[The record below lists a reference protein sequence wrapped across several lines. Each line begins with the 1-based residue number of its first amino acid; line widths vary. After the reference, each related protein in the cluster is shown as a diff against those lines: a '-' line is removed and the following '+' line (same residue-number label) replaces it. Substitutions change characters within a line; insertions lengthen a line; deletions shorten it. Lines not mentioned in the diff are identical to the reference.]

1 MVYPFLKIGCLSID
15 IKILYILLIC
25 PAVTPWY
32 RSERVTRGQHSE
44 AMDVDRGRIEFVD
57 SEGHTRRLLVRKNCQ
72 TAITFDCF
80 CEHVNRV
87 FTEVHGYRI
96 RLKYSIDGVVVVV
109 DDELGWE
116 ETSMTLSPNE
126 ILSVVI
132 ERLTYSAGWTRI
144 SQNSLGI

>member
-15 IKILYILLIC
+15 IKLLYILLIC

-32 RSERVTRGQHSE
+32 RSERVTGGQHSE

-87 FTEVHGYRI
+87 FPDFHGYRI

-132 ERLTYSAGWTRI
+132 ERSTYSAEWTRI

>member
-15 IKILYILLIC
+15 IKLLYILLIC

-44 AMDVDRGRIEFVD
+44 AMDVDRGRIQFVD
-57 SEGHTRRLLVRKNCQ
+57 SEGHTRRVLVRKNCQ

-80 CEHVNRV
+80 REHVNRV
-87 FTEVHGYRI
+87 FNNSPRI
-96 RLKYSIDGVVVVV
+96 RLKYLIDGVVVVV
-109 DDELGWE
+109 DDEVGWE

-132 ERLTYSAGWTRI
+132 EARSFQGWTRI